1 MLLVLCFLYGMWYG
15 LVVRRWALPGLAAF
29 AAAQVLAVL
38 AVVVAVSL
46 TGNWTA
52 VGHFFTALTAPAL
65 TGVLAALTV
74 ALGLGGLTTIRR
86 VTI

>member
-1 MLLVLCFLYGMWYG
+1 M
-15 LVVRRWALPGLAAF
+15 LAA
-29 AAAQVLAVL
+29 L

-46 TGNWTA
+46 TSNWHA

-65 TGVLAALTV
+65 TGVLAAL
-74 ALGLGGLTTIRR
+74 ALSMGLGGLSTIRR